1 MSLFS
6 KILAR
11 GCLWAVLCTLALGAS
26 AADQPV
32 QFVVPDSQIKAL
44 GIKTT
49 TLQNSGESVRASFP
63 AQVTVPP
70 NAEQV
75 ISSPVAGLIT
85 NILVEQ
91 NQLVKLGAQLL
102 RIASPELGEL
112 QLQLLQANTRATLAR
127 QTAQREK
134 ELFDEGI
141 IPERRLQEAQAA
153 ASEGEA
159 ALTLAKAALRLA
171 GMTGATINQV
181 VASGNPQDGVTLVA
195 GKAGVVTEIEV
206 KNGQRVGAAS
216 ALMHIAQTDT
226 LWLDIQVPVTDSAA
240 WQSDTAVRVQG
251 RGISGRV
258 LSSSAVVSSGS
269 QTVVLRAELDG
280 VKGELRPGEFVT
292 VELPVTATPGG
303 WDLPL
308 ATVAYDGDAAVVF
321 IRTKDG
327 FEARP
332 VTVAASA
339 GQRVRVRGSLAVG
352 DQVAVTSVVALKG
365 AWLNAKEAP

>member
-11 GCLWAVLCTLALGAS
+11 GCLWAVLCIFALGAS

-32 QFVVPDSQIKAL
+32 RFVVPDSQIKAL

-49 TLQNSGESVRASFP
+49 TLQNSAESVRASFP

-75 ISSPVAGLIT
+75 VSSPVAGLIT

-91 NQLVKLGAQLL
+91 NQLVRLGAQLL

-112 QLQLLQANTRATLAR
+112 QLQLLQADTRATLAR
-127 QTAQREK
+127 QTVQREK
-134 ELFDEGI
+134 KLFDEGI

-171 GMTGATINQV
+171 GMTGTTINQV
-181 VASGNPQDGVTLVA
+181 VASGDPEDGVTIVA
-195 GKAGVVTEIEV
+195 RKAGVVTEIEV
-206 KNGQRVGAAS
+206 TTGQRVSAAS

-240 WQSDTAVRVQG
+240 WQPGTAVRVQG
-251 RGISGRV
+251 RDISGRV

-280 VKGELRPGEFVT
+280 MKGELRPGEFVT
-292 VELPVTATPGG
+292 VELPVKATPGAG
-303 WDLPL
+303 ISRWPL
-308 ATVAYDGDAAVVF
+308 SLMTAMP
-321 IRTKDG
+321 RWSS
-327 FEARP
+327 
-332 VTVAASA
+332 SA
-339 GQRVRVRGSLAVG
+339 PRMVSRHGR
-352 DQVAVTSVVALKG
+352 
-365 AWLNAKEAP
+365 